1 MSRKKAPEQAKYLLG
16 TGGRWG
22 KQAIR
27 EGIAAEGAKKKTQT
41 IMGKKYNL

>member
-1 MSRKKAPEQAKYLLG
+1 MSRKKAPEQARYLLG

-27 EGIAAEGAKKKTQT
+27 EGIVAEGAKKTQT